1 MKKLRANNGS
11 TPNLITNLDDAVNV
25 TVVYTHRFF
34 GNDHTIDCTVS
45 EWNKTQ
51 LALFADGKRMR
62 MMKTYNTD
70 EAKYFV

>member
-1 MKKLRANNGS
+1 MKKLSANNGA
-11 TPNLITNLDDAVNV
+11 TPNLITNLDNDVNV

-62 MMKTYNTD
+62 MMKTYNTAD
-70 EAKYFV
+70 AKYFV